1 MDPVTLQNKGI
12 TFDFSKWTITAY
24 QRVMSNGA
32 IWIGFKN
39 AVIYSVVFTVVSV
52 VVTLLV
58 AYPMSRTDFKE
69 ENYLMLFL

>member
-1 MDPVTLQNKGI
+1 
-12 TFDFSKWTITAY
+12 
-24 QRVMSNGA
+24 MSNGA

-58 AYPMSRTDFKE
+58 AYPMSRTDFKGRK
-69 ENYLMLFL
+69 LFNVIFVITMFLAEA